1 MNKITLLK
9 FFILHLAFILPR
21 FCYAQDNNKPSINHV
36 AICVHNLQ
44 KSAAFYNDVVQLK
57 KIPNPF
63 KDTVHQWFSIG
74 PGIQLH
80 VIAGSCPVVKHDIN
94 DHLCFS
100 IASLPDF
107 MKHLDQLN
115 IKYGN
120 WAGDYKKTQLRPDG
134 VTQIYFQDPDGYW
147 IEINNAK

>member
-1 MNKITLLK
+1 MNKINPFKL
-9 FFILHLAFILPR
+9 FIFLFAFILPR
-21 FCYAQDNNKPSINHV
+21 ICCAQDNNKPTVNHI
-36 AICVHNLQ
+36 AICTHDLK
-44 KSAAFYNDVVQLK
+44 KSAAFYNEVLELK
-57 KIPNPF
+57 KIPHPF

-80 VIAGSCPVVKHDIN
+80 VIEGNCPIVKHDIN

-100 IASLPDF
+100 VASLPDF
-107 MKHLDQLN
+107 MKHLDQFN